1 MANTRFMTIK
11 KGFLFAC
18 FIALIGSFGNAL
30 QGTFIKYYTANLHI
44 GLYDVILIR
53 CIASII
59 ILLPFSFK
67 QMVSFI
73 KSKNLIKNVLII
85 LLLAILYS
93 ADIILYNTGLKT
105 TPVNT
110 GTLIMLLVPL
120 WMCFFGKIILHENDF
135 NKITAF
141 SLLACIFAV
150 VYTTIGDLKFGNTGV
165 GVIFIFANSIV
176 LPIGVILQ
184 KKFADFRPI
193 AFALFTNSI
202 VLGLV
207 VFFLSGCHTNILL
220 STFNPFDKSFNLE
233 FLICAVLIAIFDI
246 MESGG
251 VYLSCKLA
259 NVSSLQP
266 IRFTR
271 IIFAIIVSGIVL
283 GEIITAKQA
292 ISTIIILMANTVS
305 IVFSHKK
312 YLNK

>member
-1 MANTRFMTIK
+1 MANTKFMTIK

-30 QGTFIKYYTANLHI
+30 QGTFIKYYTSNLHI
-44 GLYDVILIR
+44 GLYEVILIR

-59 ILLPFSFK
+59 ILLPFSIKHIIVF
-67 QMVSFI
+67 V
-73 KSKNLIKNVLII
+73 KSKYIAKNSLII

-93 ADIILYNTGLKT
+93 ADIVLYNTGLKT

-150 VYTTIGDLKFGNTGV
+150 IYTTIGDLKFGNTGV

-184 KKFADFRPI
+184 KKFSDFRPI

-207 VFFLSGCHTNILL
+207 VFFLSGCHTNILF

-292 ISTIIILMANTVS
+292 ISTIIILIANAIS
-305 IVFSHKK
+305 IVYSHHIA
-312 YLNK
+312 

>member
-1 MANTRFMTIK
+1 MTIK

-18 FIALIGSFGNAL
+18 LIALIGSFGNAL
-30 QGTFIKYYTANLHI
+30 QGTFIKYYTTNLNI

-59 ILLPFSFK
+59 ILLPFSIKHIIVF
-67 QMVSFI
+67 V
-73 KSKNLIKNVLII
+73 KSKYIAKNSLII

-93 ADIILYNTGLKT
+93 ADIVLYNTGLKT

-110 GTLIMLLVPL
+110 GALIMLLVPL

-135 NKITAF
+135 NKITAL

-150 VYTTIGDLKFGNTGV
+150 AYATIGDLKFGNAGV
-165 GVIFIFANSIV
+165 GVMLIFANSII

-207 VFFLSGCHTNILL
+207 VFFLSGCHTNILF

-233 FLICAVLIAIFDI
+233 FLICAVLIAMFDI

-271 IIFAIIVSGIVL
+271 IIFAIIISGIVL
-283 GEIITAKQA
+283 GEIITEKQA
-292 ISTIIILMANTVS
+292 ISTIIILIANAIS
-305 IVFSHKK
+305 IVYSHKK
-312 YLNK
+312 L